1 MTRLLDKLNLS
12 PQERRLVLFVAV
24 VVFVAL
30 NWFLVRPY
38 FGELGRSQQK
48 IKDTDA
54 KLKEFSDEIQRKP
67 MYEKQKALLSQQGN
81 QVATEE
87 QATSLIREVGNQAG
101 VAGVSVQS
109 LIPATRSRDNT
120 RTNFFEEQGA
130 NLTFMNTGE
139 QELINFLYGL
149 ASQQS
154 LIRVKSMTLHP
165 DQGRMKLG
173 GTITLVESFQK
184 KKTAKAAVAAPT
196 PSAPKSTAPP
206 QKTTSPPPKTASPP
220 PKTAA
225 PTKTPLPGSLP
236 SKTNTPPKKTK

>member
-1 MTRLLDKLNLS
+1 MTRFLDKLNLS
-12 PQERRLVLFVAV
+12 PQERRLVIFVAV

-38 FGELGRSQQK
+38 FGDLGRAQK
-48 IKDTDA
+48 QKKVADTDIR
-54 KLKEFSDEIQRKP
+54 KFSDEIQRKP
-67 MYEKQKALLSQQGN
+67 MYEKQKTLLSQQGN

-109 LIPATRSRDNT
+109 LIPATRTRDV
-120 RTNFFEEQGA
+120 RTNVFFEEQGA

-154 LIRVKSMTLHP
+154 LIRIKSMVLRP
-165 DQGRMKLG
+165 DQGRMKLA
-173 GTITLVESFQK
+173 GTLTLVESFQK
-184 KKTAKAAVAAPT
+184 KKTAKAAAALT
-196 PSAPKSTAPP
+196 PSAPKSTPPP
-206 QKTTSPPPKTASPP
+206 QKTTSPPPKSASPP
-220 PKTAA
+220 PKTAT